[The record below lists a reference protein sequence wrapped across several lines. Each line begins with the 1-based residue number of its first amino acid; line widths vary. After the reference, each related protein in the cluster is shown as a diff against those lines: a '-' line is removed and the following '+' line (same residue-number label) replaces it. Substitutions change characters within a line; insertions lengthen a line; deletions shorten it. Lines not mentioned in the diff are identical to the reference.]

1 MSSQESEFLSKQN
14 EIKKVLIFMRHG
26 EKLIK
31 TGQIPKCGKFDSELS
46 PLGENQ
52 AMLAG
57 HKFISQLKKLNFSNI
72 SPSEIHIISS
82 PYMRTLQ
89 TTAHFLK
96 GIESENLFEHKDI
109 ISNLY
114 NISIEYGIREILS
127 GGKLKGKKIPKDFLN
142 FLNNPKF
149 KDFDEELKKLNLNI
163 ITNDEF
169 STKTENEFELRERC
183 KKFIDEKLINFD
195 KDNKYKVFIIISH
208 AGPLQCMLRR
218 LGLKIKNYHEIKIA
232 QQYYFDIT
240 KGIGNANFIE
250 KVDFN

>member
-1 MSSQESEFLSKQN
+1 MSSQESEIVSNQN
-14 EIKKVLIFMRHG
+14 EIKKILIFMRHG

-31 TGQIPKCGKFDSELS
+31 TGHTPKCGKFDSELS
-46 PLGENQ
+46 SHGANQ

-57 HKFISQLKKLNFSNI
+57 KKFISQLKKLNYSNI

-96 GIESENLFEHKDI
+96 GIESENFFEHKDI
-109 ISNLY
+109 ISYLH
-114 NISIEYGIREILS
+114 NISIEYGVREILS
-127 GGKLKGKKIPKDFLN
+127 RSKYKGEKIPKDYLN

-169 STKTENEFELRERC
+169 STKTESGVELNERC
-183 KKFIDEKLINFD
+183 KKYVDEKLMNFD
-195 KDNKYKVFIIISH
+195 KDNKYKVIIIVSH
-208 AGPLQCMLRR
+208 SGPIKGMFRG
-218 LGLKIKNYHEIKIA
+218 LGFKNFNAVKIA

-250 KVDFN
+250 KVDSN

>member
-1 MSSQESEFLSKQN
+1 MSSQENENFSNQK
-14 EIKKVLIFMRHG
+14 EIKKILIFMRHL

-31 TGQIPKCGKFDSELS
+31 TGQVPKCGKFDSELS
-46 PLGENQ
+46 PLGTKQ
-52 AMLAG
+52 AILSG
-57 HKFISQLKKLNFSNI
+57 QKFISQLKKLNFSNI

-82 PYMRTLQ
+82 PYILTLQ
-89 TTAHFLK
+89 TTAYFLK
-96 GIESENLFEHKDI
+96 GIESQKFFENKDI

-114 NISIEYGIREILS
+114 NISIEYGIREILNS
-127 GGKLKGKKIPKDFLN
+127 NKLKGEKIPKDFLN

-163 ITNDEF
+163 ISDEEF
-169 STKTENEFELRERC
+169 STKIENGFELNERC
-183 KKFIDEKLINFD
+183 KKYVDEKLINFD
-195 KDNKYKVFIIISH
+195 KNNKFKVIIIISH
-208 AGPLQCMLRR
+208 SGPMQCILRR
-218 LGLKIKNYHEIKIA
+218 LGLKIKNVHDIKIG